1 MPTVINATAERTFM
15 RYIGITFVITPPNA
29 TPIMVITAKAIIDPI
44 KTVSGLFVLLV
55 IIIAAICVLSPSS
68 ARKIVENVAMRIF
81 QSIIIPFF

>member
-1 MPTVINATAERTFM
+1 MPTVINATADRAFM
-15 RYIGITFVITPPNA
+15 RCIGITFVNTPPNA

-81 QSIIIPFF
+81 QSIVIPFF